1 MPKFT
6 DQDKMPFGKFKG
18 LALNDV
24 DAGYLLWLYDEMKD
38 NDDKIKLFIYIH
50 ENRKA
55 LEAEAPPRE

>member
-18 LALNDV
+18 TKLEAV
-24 DAGYLLWLYDEMKD
+24 EASYLLWLYEQMKD

-50 ENRKA
+50 ENKKA